1 MITKQDIEEFGFTT
15 MYELFDFIVSDHLRG
30 EKEITT
36 SLIEG
41 MSVPQL
47 VDFVQYCKQEEKVPH
62 GFIVKKAI
70 KDCLRIA
77 NNKMR
82 KEIK

>member
-1 MITKQDIEEFGFTT
+1 
-15 MYELFDFIVSDHLRG
+15 
-30 EKEITT
+30 
-36 SLIEG
+36 

-47 VDFVQYCKQEEKVPH
+47 MDFVHYCKQEETVPH